1 MNQYL
6 ILPDQLWDGK
16 ADSTQP
22 GLAVLIDGER
32 GLITALLPA
41 GEAPPDLPR
50 IDLPGCTLLPG
61 LIDAH
66 VHYSAVMGPAFLA
79 AGVTTIRDVGN
90 DLTWILDQR
99 ARHAVDPTLG
109 PRLVCCGI
117 LHDGPN
123 AYWQAMG
130 RPHADAESLRR
141 SIRAHVAAGVDQI
154 KLYANLDLSL
164 LRAGVEEAHRQGKF
178 VLAHLGSSRGED
190 AAQSGLNEIEHLDQ
204 CGVAW
209 RAATPAEDDEFI
221 FLLRKHHVVIDPT
234 LVVWDRLGRI
244 LDRALHHD
252 ERRRWAHPV
261 HLVIWDRYLS
271 RREAPHRRLRFQA
284 ALPHLKRFLW
294 RAQLQGVT
302 IALGTDT
309 PFPHLIPGF
318 SVHDELAM
326 YVDAGLRPVDA
337 LRSATVV
344 NAQVL
349 GLPDQVGQIAPGL
362 AADLVAVQGNPLARI
377 DDISNVVCT
386 VRSGH
391 LFRPEE
397 LLPRLQ
403 ATFSQTPDDAITRDL
418 LGYVNREPLSRRDT

>member
-6 ILPDQLWDGK
+6 LLPDQLWDGQ
-16 ADSTQP
+16 ADSAQP
-22 GLAVLIDGER
+22 GQAVLIDRVR
-32 GLITALLPA
+32 GIIEAILPV
-41 GEAPPDLPR
+41 GEAPPDLQR
-50 IDLPGCTLLPG
+50 VDLPGCTLLPG

-90 DLTWILDQR
+90 DLAWILDQR
-99 ARHAVDPTLG
+99 TQHALDPALG
-109 PRLVCCGI
+109 PRIVCCGI

-130 RPHADAESLRR
+130 RPHADAESLRQ
-141 SIRAHVAAGVDQI
+141 SIQMHVAAGVDQI
-154 KLYANLDLSL
+154 KLYASLDLGM
-164 LRAGVEEAHRQGKF
+164 LRAGVDEAHRQGKF
-178 VLAHLGSSRGED
+178 VLAHLGSTRGED

-221 FLLRKHHVVIDPT
+221 LLLRKHNVVIDPT

-244 LDRALHHD
+244 LDRAFHHD
-252 ERRRWAHPV
+252 ERRRWVHPV
-261 HLVIWDRYLS
+261 HLDIWDRYLS
-271 RREAPHRRLRFQA
+271 RREPPHRRLRFQA
-284 ALPHLKRFLW
+284 AMPHLKRFLW

-309 PFPHLIPGF
+309 PFPHLVPGF

-337 LRSATVV
+337 LRSATSV

-349 GLPDQVGQIAPGL
+349 GLQGQVGQIAPGF
-362 AADLVAVQGNPLARI
+362 AADFVAMRGNPLMRI

-391 LFRPEE
+391 LFRAEA
-397 LLPRLQ
+397 LHLRLQ
-403 ATFSQTPDDAITRDL
+403 ATFDQTPDDAITRDL
-418 LGYVNREPLSRRDT
+418 LGYVNREPPSRRDA

>member
-6 ILPDQLWDGK
+6 LLPDQLWDGE
-16 ADSTQP
+16 AERTQA

-32 GLITALLPA
+32 GLITAILSV
-41 GEAPPDLPR
+41 GEAPPNLPR

-90 DLTWILDQR
+90 DLSWILDQR
-99 ARHAVDPTLG
+99 VRHAVDPTLG
-109 PRLVCCGI
+109 PRIVCCGI

-130 RPHADAESLRR
+130 RPHVDAESLRR
-141 SIRAHVAAGVDQI
+141 SIHDHVAAGVDQI
-154 KLYANLDLSL
+154 KLYAGLDLSL
-164 LRAGVEEAHRQGKF
+164 LRAGVDEAHRQGQF
-178 VLAHLGSSRGED
+178 VLAHLGSTRGEE

-221 FLLRKHHVVIDPT
+221 ALLLKHNVVIDPT

-244 LDRALHHD
+244 LDRAFHHD
-252 ERRRWAHPV
+252 ERRRWTHPV
-261 HLVIWDRYLS
+261 HLDIWNRYLS
-271 RREAPHRRLRFQA
+271 RREPPHRRLRFQTA
-284 ALPHLKRFLW
+284 MPHLKRFLW

-318 SVHDELAM
+318 SVHDELSM

-337 LRSATVV
+337 LRSATSV

-349 GLPDQVGQIAPGL
+349 GLSNQIGRVTPGL
-362 AADLVAVQGNPLARI
+362 AADLVAVQGNPLTRI
-377 DDISNVVCT
+377 DDISNIVCT

-391 LFRPEE
+391 CFRAEE
-397 LLPRLQ
+397 LWLRLQ
-403 ATFSQTPDDAITRDL
+403 TTFSQTPGDAITRDL
-418 LGYVNREPLSRRDT
+418 LGYVNRESPSRRDG

>member
-1 MNQYL
+1 MNHYL
-6 ILPDQLWDGK
+6 LLPDQLWDGQTDN
-16 ADSTQP
+16 AQS
-22 GLAVLIDGER
+22 GVAVLIDRER
-32 GLITALLPA
+32 GIIEAILPL
-41 GEAPPDLPR
+41 GEAPANLPC

-90 DLTWILDQR
+90 DLAWILDQR
-99 ARHAVDPTLG
+99 TQHALDPTLG
-109 PRLVCCGI
+109 PRIVCCGI

-123 AYWQAMG
+123 AYWKAMG
-130 RPHADAESLRR
+130 RPHADAESLRQ

-154 KLYANLDLSL
+154 KLYAGLDLGL
-164 LRAGVEEAHRQGKF
+164 LRASVDEAHRLGKF
-178 VLAHLGSSRGED
+178 VLAHLGSTRGEE

-221 FLLRKHHVVIDPT
+221 ALLLKHNVVIDPT

-244 LDRALHHD
+244 LDRAFHHD
-252 ERRRWAHPV
+252 ERRRWTHPV
-261 HLVIWDRYLS
+261 HLDIWDRYLS
-271 RREAPHRRLRFQA
+271 RREPPHRRLRFQA
-284 ALPHLKRFLW
+284 AMPHLKRFLW

-326 YVDAGLRPVDA
+326 YVDAGFHPVEA
-337 LRSATVV
+337 LRAATSV

-349 GLPDQVGQIAPGL
+349 GLPGQVGQIAPGF
-362 AADLVAVQGNPLARI
+362 AADLVAVRGNPLARI

-391 LFRPEE
+391 LFRAEE

-403 ATFSQTPDDAITRDL
+403 ATFNQTPDDAITRDL
-418 LGYVNREPLSRRDT
+418 LGYVNREPAVA